1 MSIHI
6 FKKIYK
12 ILYITIYCTTS
23 FNIDYIYKVLYNK
36 NKTNGG
42 FNMGKTPEYT
52 KKAINNYRDKFD
64 FIQIRFPKGTRQRL
78 EAAEIGN
85 INDYVVDCV
94 LKSLGDISAETEEI
108 QDPTPDTEAAEIAPV
123 EPETPESTNPLLDAE
138 TPENVLKPL
147 TIEDIQAM
155 LDNRKADE
163 IRREKE
169 RQERKEQ
176 EEQERRKLL
185 ANPEYAATYA
195 QLMEMETAEK
205 EKKRAETLT
214 RARLETI

>member
-1 MSIHI
+1 
-6 FKKIYK
+6 
-12 ILYITIYCTTS
+12 
-23 FNIDYIYKVLYNK
+23 
-36 NKTNGG
+36 
-42 FNMGKTPEYT
+42 MGKTPEYT

-64 FIQIRFPKGTRQRL
+64 FIQIRFPKGTKDRL
-78 EAAEIGN
+78 QSADVGN
-85 INDYVVDCV
+85 INDFVVKCV
-94 LKSLGDISAETEEI
+94 LDKLNSEKSTEAA
-108 QDPTPDTEAAEIAPV
+108 DTTPDTESAEITPV
-123 EPETPESTNPLLDAE
+123 EPETPEPPKPLPDTE
-138 TPENVLKPL
+138 TPENGLKPL

-195 QLMEMETAEK
+195 QLMAMETAEK

>member
-1 MSIHI
+1 
-6 FKKIYK
+6 
-12 ILYITIYCTTS
+12 
-23 FNIDYIYKVLYNK
+23 
-36 NKTNGG
+36 
-42 FNMGKTPEYT
+42 MGKTPEYT

-64 FIQIRFPKGTRQRL
+64 FIQIRFPKGTKDRL
-78 EAAEIGN
+78 QSAGVGN
-85 INDYVVDCV
+85 INDFVVKCV
-94 LKSLGDISAETEEI
+94 LDKLNSEKSTEAAG
-108 QDPTPDTEAAEIAPV
+108 TMPDTEAAEITPV
-123 EPETPESTNPLLDAE
+123 EPETPEPTKPLPDTE
-138 TPENVLKPL
+138 TPENGLKPL

-195 QLMEMETAEK
+195 QLMAMETAEK
-205 EKKRAETLT
+205 EKKRAEMLT

>member
-1 MSIHI
+1 MATSKAHI
-6 FKKIYK
+6 RATAKYEKNNYFKTLVRFKKEDEERIRNAAGDS
-12 ILYITIYCTTS
+12 L
-23 FNIDYIYKVLYNK
+23 
-36 NKTNGG
+36 NG
-42 FNMGKTPEYT
+42 
-52 KKAINNYRDKFD
+52 
-64 FIQIRFPKGTRQRL
+64 FIVR
-78 EAAEIGN
+78 
-85 INDYVVDCV
+85 CV
-94 LKSLGDISAETEEI
+94 LDKLNNEESTGVADTI
-108 QDPTPDTEAAEIAPV
+108 LDTEAAEIAPV
-123 EPETPESTNPLLDAE
+123 EPETPEPPKPLPDAE
-138 TPENVLKPL
+138 TPENGLKPL

-176 EEQERRKLL
+176 EAQERRKLL

-195 QLMEMETAEK
+195 QLMAMETAEK

>member
-1 MSIHI
+1 
-6 FKKIYK
+6 
-12 ILYITIYCTTS
+12 
-23 FNIDYIYKVLYNK
+23 
-36 NKTNGG
+36 
-42 FNMGKTPEYT
+42 MGKTPEYT

-64 FIQIRFPKGTRQRL
+64 FIQIRFPKGTKDRL
-78 EAAEIGN
+78 QSADVGN
-85 INDYVVDCV
+85 INDFVVKCV
-94 LKSLGDISAETEEI
+94 LDKLNSEESTEVAGTI
-108 QDPTPDTEAAEIAPV
+108 PDTEAAEIAPV
-123 EPETPESTNPLLDAE
+123 ELETPEPPNPLPDTE
-138 TPENVLKPL
+138 TPENTPENGLKQL

-195 QLMEMETAEK
+195 QLMAMETAEK

>member
-1 MSIHI
+1 MATSKAHI
-6 FKKIYK
+6 RATEKYEKNNYFKTLVRFKKEDEERIRNAAGDS
-12 ILYITIYCTTS
+12 L
-23 FNIDYIYKVLYNK
+23 
-36 NKTNGG
+36 NG
-42 FNMGKTPEYT
+42 
-52 KKAINNYRDKFD
+52 
-64 FIQIRFPKGTRQRL
+64 FIVK
-78 EAAEIGN
+78 
-85 INDYVVDCV
+85 CV
-94 LKSLGDISAETEEI
+94 LDKLNGEESTEVA
-108 QDPTPDTEAAEIAPV
+108 DTTPDTEAAEIAPV
-123 EPETPESTNPLLDAE
+123 EPKKPEPPKPLPDTE
-138 TPENVLKPL
+138 TPENGLKQL

-195 QLMEMETAEK
+195 QLMAMETAEK

>member
-1 MSIHI
+1 MATSKAHI
-6 FKKIYK
+6 RATAKYEKNNYFKTLVRFKKEDEERIRNAAGDS
-12 ILYITIYCTTS
+12 L
-23 FNIDYIYKVLYNK
+23 
-36 NKTNGG
+36 NG
-42 FNMGKTPEYT
+42 
-52 KKAINNYRDKFD
+52 
-64 FIQIRFPKGTRQRL
+64 FIVK
-78 EAAEIGN
+78 
-85 INDYVVDCV
+85 CV
-94 LKSLGDISAETEEI
+94 LDKLNGEESTEVA
-108 QDPTPDTEAAEIAPV
+108 DTTPDTEAAEIAPV
-123 EPETPESTNPLLDAE
+123 EPKKPEPPKPLPDTE
-138 TPENVLKPL
+138 TPENGLKPL

-163 IRREKE
+163 VRREKE

-195 QLMEMETAEK
+195 QLMAMETAEK

>member
-1 MSIHI
+1 
-6 FKKIYK
+6 
-12 ILYITIYCTTS
+12 
-23 FNIDYIYKVLYNK
+23 
-36 NKTNGG
+36 
-42 FNMGKTPEYT
+42 MGKTPEYT

-78 EAAEIGN
+78 EVAEIGN

-94 LKSLGDISAETEEI
+94 LKSLGDIPAETEEM
-108 QDPTPDTEAAEIAPV
+108 QDSTPDTEAAEITPAK
-123 EPETPESTNPLLDAE
+123 PETPEPSEPLPDAE
-138 TPENVLKPL
+138 TPENGLKPL

-155 LDNRKADE
+155 IDNRKADE

-195 QLMEMETAEK
+195 QLMAMETAEK

>member
-1 MSIHI
+1 
-6 FKKIYK
+6 
-12 ILYITIYCTTS
+12 
-23 FNIDYIYKVLYNK
+23 
-36 NKTNGG
+36 
-42 FNMGKTPEYT
+42 MGKTPEYT

-78 EAAEIGN
+78 DAAEIGN

-94 LKSLGDISAETEEI
+94 LKSLGDIPAETEEM
-108 QDPTPDTEAAEIAPV
+108 QDSTPDTEAAEITPV
-123 EPETPESTNPLLDAE
+123 EPKTPEPSKPLPDTE
-138 TPENVLKPL
+138 TPENGLKPL

-195 QLMEMETAEK
+195 QLMAMETAEK

>member
-1 MSIHI
+1 MATSKAHI
-6 FKKIYK
+6 RATAKYEKNNYFKTLVRFKKEDEERIRNAAGDSLNGFIVK
-12 ILYITIYCTTS
+12 C
-23 FNIDYIYKVLYNK
+23 VLDK
-36 NKTNGG
+36 LNGEES
-42 FNMGKTPEYT
+42 T
-52 KKAINNYRDKFD
+52 
-64 FIQIRFPKGTRQRL
+64 
-78 EAAEIGN
+78 EAA
-85 INDYVVDCV
+85 D
-94 LKSLGDISAETEEI
+94 T
-108 QDPTPDTEAAEIAPV
+108 TPDTEAAEITPV
-123 EPETPESTNPLLDAE
+123 EPETPEPPNPLPDAE

-155 LDNRKADE
+155 LNNRKADE

-195 QLMEMETAEK
+195 QLMAMETAEK

>member
-1 MSIHI
+1 MATSKAHI
-6 FKKIYK
+6 RATAKYEKNNYFKTLVRFKKEDEERIRNAAGDS
-12 ILYITIYCTTS
+12 L
-23 FNIDYIYKVLYNK
+23 
-36 NKTNGG
+36 NG
-42 FNMGKTPEYT
+42 
-52 KKAINNYRDKFD
+52 
-64 FIQIRFPKGTRQRL
+64 FIVK
-78 EAAEIGN
+78 
-85 INDYVVDCV
+85 CV
-94 LKSLGDISAETEEI
+94 LDKLNGEESTEVA
-108 QDPTPDTEAAEIAPV
+108 DTTPDTEAAEIAPV
-123 EPETPESTNPLLDAE
+123 EPKKPEPPKPLPDAE
-138 TPENVLKPL
+138 TPENGLKPL

-195 QLMEMETAEK
+195 QLMAMETAEK

-214 RARLETI
+214 RARPGTI

>member
-1 MSIHI
+1 
-6 FKKIYK
+6 
-12 ILYITIYCTTS
+12 
-23 FNIDYIYKVLYNK
+23 
-36 NKTNGG
+36 
-42 FNMGKTPEYT
+42 MGKTPEYT

-78 EAAEIGN
+78 ETAEIGN

-94 LKSLGDISAETEEI
+94 LKSLGDIPTETEEI
-108 QDPTPDTEAAEIAPV
+108 QDSTPDTETPV
-123 EPETPESTNPLLDAE
+123 S
-138 TPENVLKPL
+138 TPENGLKPL

-155 LDNRKADE
+155 FDNRKTDE
-163 IRREKE
+163 IRQEEE

-195 QLMEMETAEK
+195 QLMAMETAEK
-205 EKKRAETLT
+205 EKKRAEMLT
-214 RARLETI
+214 RARLETL

>member
-1 MSIHI
+1 MATSKAHI
-6 FKKIYK
+6 RATAKYEKNNYFKTLVRFKKEDEERIRNAAGDS
-12 ILYITIYCTTS
+12 L
-23 FNIDYIYKVLYNK
+23 
-36 NKTNGG
+36 NG
-42 FNMGKTPEYT
+42 
-52 KKAINNYRDKFD
+52 
-64 FIQIRFPKGTRQRL
+64 FIVK
-78 EAAEIGN
+78 
-85 INDYVVDCV
+85 CV
-94 LKSLGDISAETEEI
+94 LDKLNGEESTEVS
-108 QDPTPDTEAAEIAPV
+108 DTTPDTEAAEIAPV
-123 EPETPESTNPLLDAE
+123 EPKKPEPPKPLPDTE
-138 TPENVLKPL
+138 TPENGLKPL

-195 QLMEMETAEK
+195 QLMAMETAEK

>member
-1 MSIHI
+1 
-6 FKKIYK
+6 
-12 ILYITIYCTTS
+12 
-23 FNIDYIYKVLYNK
+23 
-36 NKTNGG
+36 
-42 FNMGKTPEYT
+42 MGKTPEYT

-94 LKSLGDISAETEEI
+94 LKSLGDIPAETEEI
-108 QDPTPDTEAAEIAPV
+108 QDSTPDTESAEITPV
-123 EPETPESTNPLLDAE
+123 EPETPEPTNPLPDAE
-138 TPENVLKPL
+138 TTENGLKPL

-155 LDNRKADE
+155 IDNRKADE

-195 QLMEMETAEK
+195 QLMAMETAEK

-214 RARLETI
+214 RARLGTI

>member
-1 MSIHI
+1 
-6 FKKIYK
+6 
-12 ILYITIYCTTS
+12 
-23 FNIDYIYKVLYNK
+23 
-36 NKTNGG
+36 
-42 FNMGKTPEYT
+42 MGKTPEYT

-64 FIQIRFPKGTRQRL
+64 FIQIRFPKGTKEHLQS
-78 EAAEIGN
+78 ADVGN
-85 INDYVVDCV
+85 INDYVVKCV
-94 LKSLGDISAETEEI
+94 IDKLNSKESTEVA
-108 QDPTPDTEAAEIAPV
+108 DTTPDTEAAEITPV
-123 EPETPESTNPLLDAE
+123 EPETPEPPNPLPDAE
-138 TPENVLKPL
+138 TPVSTPENGLKPL

-155 LDNRKADE
+155 FDNRKTDE
-163 IRREKE
+163 IRQEEE

-195 QLMEMETAEK
+195 QLMAMETAEK

>member
-1 MSIHI
+1 MATSKAHI
-6 FKKIYK
+6 RATAKYEKNNYFKTLVRFKKEDEERIRNAAGDSLNGFIVK
-12 ILYITIYCTTS
+12 C
-23 FNIDYIYKVLYNK
+23 VLDK
-36 NKTNGG
+36 L
-42 FNMGKTPEYT
+42 
-52 KKAINNYRDKFD
+52 NNEES
-64 FIQIRFPKGTRQRL
+64 T
-78 EAAEIGN
+78 EAADTI
-85 INDYVVDCV
+85 
-94 LKSLGDISAETEEI
+94 
-108 QDPTPDTEAAEIAPV
+108 PDTEAAEITPV
-123 EPETPESTNPLLDAE
+123 EPETPEPLKPLPDAE
-138 TPENVLKPL
+138 TPENGLKPL

-195 QLMEMETAEK
+195 QLMAMETAEK

>member
-1 MSIHI
+1 
-6 FKKIYK
+6 
-12 ILYITIYCTTS
+12 
-23 FNIDYIYKVLYNK
+23 
-36 NKTNGG
+36 
-42 FNMGKTPEYT
+42 MGKTPEYT

-64 FIQIRFPKGTRQRL
+64 FIQIRFPKGTRKRL

-94 LKSLGDISAETEEI
+94 LKSLGDIPAETEEM
-108 QDPTPDTEAAEIAPV
+108 QDTTPNTEAAELPPV
-123 EPETPESTNPLLDAE
+123 EPETPEPTNPLPDAE
-138 TPENVLKPL
+138 TPVSTPENGLKPL

-155 LDNRKADE
+155 FDNRKTDE
-163 IRREKE
+163 IRQEEE

-195 QLMEMETAEK
+195 QLMAMETAEK
-205 EKKRAETLT
+205 EKKRAEMLT
-214 RARLETI
+214 RARLETL

>member
-1 MSIHI
+1 
-6 FKKIYK
+6 
-12 ILYITIYCTTS
+12 
-23 FNIDYIYKVLYNK
+23 
-36 NKTNGG
+36 
-42 FNMGKTPEYT
+42 MGKTPEYT

-94 LKSLGDISAETEEI
+94 LKSLGDIPAETEEM
-108 QDPTPDTEAAEIAPV
+108 QDSTPDTEAAEIAPV
-123 EPETPESTNPLLDAE
+123 ELETPEPPKPLPDAE
-138 TPENVLKPL
+138 TPENGLKPL

-195 QLMEMETAEK
+195 QLMAMETAEK

>member
-1 MSIHI
+1 
-6 FKKIYK
+6 
-12 ILYITIYCTTS
+12 
-23 FNIDYIYKVLYNK
+23 
-36 NKTNGG
+36 
-42 FNMGKTPEYT
+42 MGKTPEYT

-94 LKSLGDISAETEEI
+94 LKSLGDIPAETEEI
-108 QDPTPDTEAAEIAPV
+108 QDSTPDTEAAEITPV
-123 EPETPESTNPLLDAE
+123 GPETPEPPKPLPDAE
-138 TPENVLKPL
+138 TPENGLKPL

-195 QLMEMETAEK
+195 QLMAMETAEK

>member
-1 MSIHI
+1 MATSKAHI
-6 FKKIYK
+6 RATAKYEKNNYFKTLVRFKKEDEERIRNAAGDS
-12 ILYITIYCTTS
+12 L
-23 FNIDYIYKVLYNK
+23 
-36 NKTNGG
+36 NG
-42 FNMGKTPEYT
+42 
-52 KKAINNYRDKFD
+52 
-64 FIQIRFPKGTRQRL
+64 FIVK
-78 EAAEIGN
+78 
-85 INDYVVDCV
+85 CV
-94 LKSLGDISAETEEI
+94 LDKLNSKESTEVA
-108 QDPTPDTEAAEIAPV
+108 DTTPDTEAAEITPV
-123 EPETPESTNPLLDAE
+123 EPETPESTNPIPDAE
-138 TPENVLKPL
+138 TPDSTPENGLKPL

-195 QLMEMETAEK
+195 QLMAMETAEK